1 MGTKGELGNTLKT
14 NDSCTCCYDAVLQ
27 LLGVKACFVDSA
39 SALRI
44 LLIELDE
51 FAAGYAV
58 SGISRIFLSINI
70 LDAAS
75 MILVVQLVAIEVNAT
90 RCCLYCLQFLRS
102 LF

>member
-1 MGTKGELGNTLKT
+1 MGIKGELGNTLKT
-14 NDSCTCCYDAVLQ
+14 NDSCACCYDAVLQ
-27 LLGVKACFVDSA
+27 LLGVKACFIDSA

-58 SGISRIFLSINI
+58 SDMSCVFLSTNI

-75 MILVVQLVAIEVNAT
+75 MIVQLVAIEVNAT
-90 RCCLYCLQFLRS
+90 RCCLYCLQCLMS